1 MKPRPRRIDGKQTP
15 IVKRPNIT
23 DVCSALGVH
32 PWMPIIGTMRTEE
45 WVVG

>member
-1 MKPRPRRIDGKQTP
+1 MKRRLRRIDGKQTR
-15 IVKRPNIT
+15 IVNRPNIT
-23 DVCSALGVH
+23 GVCSALGVH